1 MIVHTCFNN
10 CSEHGYSATILK
22 SGICK
27 YFRRGE
33 KEKFKWSI
41 IEMSLFHDHPKGSG
55 LITNLINRLKILLM
69 EDLSLSE
76 VYIIS
81 ECNKILDE
89 YDKDRSQRH
98 LLLDFCDLVTKGKR
112 NRIVSYVNCW
122 YRDKKY
128 DVANIILD
136 KVLKY
141 KKAGDSEELLFLGE
155 DLIQKLEQGDE
166 SVFIIFN
173 EMMKMENNAGLRY
186 RRKEPV
192 YLWFEILGDY
202 MWPAELNDIYKFSL
216 QMFMRRGMKERPAFG
231 IWLGLFSLKRD
242 ELDYSVKEYQ
252 KCNELDFND
261 YRKNMNK
268 IEMDDYV
275 VNDYHVNKGF
285 GLGKFAEEG
294 AYVVDEDLS
303 LLGDTG
309 TEYKSYY
316 IQKKN
321 ESDPKSKKKPVEK
334 IKDTS
339 GYLDEENKKLS
350 KQNRKN
356 QNLDDL
362 DKISFSEFT
371 NLNILEDG
379 VCGGKVCCIEVTY
392 KEKRYILK
400 QMGKSMN
407 YGRDYICVDKCKTY
421 FDLWD
426 MNMRRIVS
434 DKKIVRRNPKINSFV
449 NNTSFADEDSIYCMM
464 DYFENIGD
472 LGKNKEYFNDE
483 FVVKECLKIR
493 LFDGLF
499 RSSDN
504 IIRNILV
511 NRDGELLSIDEG
523 DIFGKREKIFNVH
536 EWVSPKNISSEILN
550 EVLNDILSEKDMK
563 IKYVSDKLVKY
574 GFKDKV
580 DEFVN
585 RFNDYKSIVMSE
597 WGDTT

>member
-10 CSEHGYSATILK
+10 RSEHGYSANILK

-33 KEKFKWSI
+33 KEKFTWCI
-41 IEMSLFHDHPKGSG
+41 MEMSLFHDHPKGSG

-81 ECNKILDE
+81 ECSKILDE
-89 YDKDRSQRH
+89 YDKDRSQRY
-98 LLLDFCDLVTKGKR
+98 LLLDFCELVTKGKR
-112 NRIVSYVNCW
+112 NRITSYVNNW
-122 YRDKKY
+122 YRNKDY
-128 DVANIILD
+128 TRENLILD

-141 KKAGDSEELLFLGE
+141 KKSGDSEELLFLGE
-155 DLIQKLEQGDE
+155 DLIHRLEQEDE
-166 SVFIIFN
+166 SIFLIFN
-173 EMMKMENNAGLRY
+173 ELMKIQDNMGLRY
-186 RRKEPV
+186 RRKEAS
-192 YLWFEILGDY
+192 YLWFEILCDY
-202 MWPAELNDIYKFSL
+202 MWPAELNDTFKFGL

-231 IWLGLFSLKRD
+231 IWLGLIALRRD
-242 ELDYSVKEYQ
+242 ELVYSVKEYQ
-252 KCNELDFND
+252 KFNETHFDD
-261 YRKNMNK
+261 YRKDMKK

-303 LLGDTG
+303 LLGNKG
-309 TEYKSYY
+309 EEYKSYY

-321 ESDPKSKKKPVEK
+321 EIDPKSKKKRS

-339 GYLDEENKKLS
+339 EGEKGKKDFD
-350 KQNRKN
+350 K
-356 QNLDDL
+356 L
-362 DKISFSEFT
+362 DKISFDEFS
-371 NLNILEDG
+371 NVVILEDG
-379 VCGGKVCCIEVTY
+379 VCGGKVCCIKATY
-392 KEKRYILK
+392 KDKKYILK
-400 QMGKSMN
+400 QMGETMN
-407 YGRDYICVDKCKTY
+407 YGKDYICVDKCKTY

-426 MNMRRIVS
+426 MNMKRIVS
-434 DKKIVRRNPKINSFV
+434 DKKLVRKDPKIKTFV
-449 NNTSFADEDSIYCMM
+449 NNSSFADEDAVYCMM
-464 DYFENIGD
+464 EYFENVGD
-472 LGKNKEYFNDE
+472 LGKNKEYLKDE
-483 FVVKECLKIR
+483 YVVKECLKIR

-523 DIFGKREKIFNVH
+523 DIYGKREKIFNTH
-536 EWVSPKNISSEILN
+536 EWVSSKNISDKILN
-550 EVLNDILSEKDMK
+550 EVLDDILSEKDMK
-563 IKYVSDKLVKY
+563 LRHVSEKLTEY

-597 WGDTT
+597 WH

>member
-10 CSEHGYSATILK
+10 RSEHGYSANILK

-33 KEKFKWSI
+33 KEKFTWCI
-41 IEMSLFHDHPKGSG
+41 MEMSLFHDHPKGSG

-81 ECNKILDE
+81 ECSKILDE
-89 YDKDRSQRH
+89 YDKDRSQRY
-98 LLLDFCDLVTKGKR
+98 LLLDFCELVTKGKR
-112 NRIVSYVNCW
+112 NRITSYVNNW
-122 YRDKKY
+122 YRNKDY
-128 DVANIILD
+128 TRENLILD

-141 KKAGDSEELLFLGE
+141 KKSGDSEELLFLGE
-155 DLIQKLEQGDE
+155 DLIHRLEQEDE
-166 SVFIIFN
+166 SIFLIFN
-173 EMMKMENNAGLRY
+173 ELMKIQDNMGLRY
-186 RRKEPV
+186 RRKEAS
-192 YLWFEILGDY
+192 YLWFEILCDY
-202 MWPAELNDIYKFSL
+202 MWPAELNDTFKFGL

-231 IWLGLFSLKRD
+231 IWLGLIALRRD
-242 ELDYSVKEYQ
+242 ELVYSVKEYQ
-252 KCNELDFND
+252 KFNETHFDD
-261 YRKNMNK
+261 YRKDMKK

-303 LLGDTG
+303 LLGNKG
-309 TEYKSYY
+309 EEYKSYY

-321 ESDPKSKKKPVEK
+321 EIDPKSKKKRS

-339 GYLDEENKKLS
+339 EDEKGKKDFD
-350 KQNRKN
+350 K
-356 QNLDDL
+356 L
-362 DKISFSEFT
+362 DKISFDEFS
-371 NLNILEDG
+371 NVVILEDG
-379 VCGGKVCCIEVTY
+379 VCGGKVCCIKATY
-392 KEKRYILK
+392 KDKKYILK
-400 QMGKSMN
+400 QMGETMN
-407 YGRDYICVDKCKTY
+407 YGKDYICVDKCKTY

-426 MNMRRIVS
+426 MNMKRIVS
-434 DKKIVRRNPKINSFV
+434 DKKLVRKDPKIKTFV
-449 NNTSFADEDSIYCMM
+449 NNSSFADEDAVYCMM
-464 DYFENIGD
+464 EYFENVGD
-472 LGKNKEYFNDE
+472 LGKNKEYLKDE
-483 FVVKECLKIR
+483 YVVKECLKIR

-523 DIFGKREKIFNVH
+523 DIYGKREKIFNTH
-536 EWVSPKNISSEILN
+536 EWVSSKNISDKILN
-550 EVLNDILSEKDMK
+550 EVLDDILSEKDMK
-563 IKYVSDKLVKY
+563 LRHVSEKLTEY

-597 WGDTT
+597 WH